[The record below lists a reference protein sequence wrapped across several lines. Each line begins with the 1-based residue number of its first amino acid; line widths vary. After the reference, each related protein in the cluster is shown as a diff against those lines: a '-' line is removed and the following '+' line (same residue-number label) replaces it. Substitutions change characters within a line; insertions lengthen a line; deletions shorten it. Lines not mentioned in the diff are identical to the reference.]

1 MLKQATLPPSTL
13 AAAKYF
19 SYYMALGSVI
29 PFSNRYYERLG
40 LSGIQIG
47 VLAAAPVVVS
57 SSTVLVWGTIADKLQ
72 WHRGILRLSLLLG
85 VGAILLLS
93 TAETFRGLLP
103 FVIIYAL
110 FTSAIVPLLDS
121 SALEAAEGSGHS
133 YGELRLWGSVGWSI
147 SAVLIGA
154 IIQRFAID
162 WLFYGYAIL
171 ILFTFLLSQFQLP
184 RMEMPRSSL
193 RQGLKM
199 LLLNRPFL
207 LFLFSVFLVSLT
219 LSAALSFFSIYLDAI
234 GTSEGSIGLGWA
246 IASVSEIPVMLFSGR
261 LIRRI
266 GAGGLLK
273 IAFVTFAVRWL
284 LYSFITTPALAVS
297 LQLLHGLSFGAYLV
311 GGVTYVK
318 EHAPPGFGTTGQ
330 SVFNLVAFGVGSIAG
345 SLLGGYLYETAG
357 ITWLFR
363 LLSAIVVI
371 ALACFIVSE
380 RKE

>member
-1 MLKQATLPPSTL
+1 
-13 AAAKYF
+13 
-19 SYYMALGSVI
+19 MALGSFI
-29 PFSNRYYERLG
+29 PFINLYYERLG

-85 VGAILLLS
+85 AGAILLLS

>member
-13 AAAKYF
+13 SAAMYF
-19 SYYMALGSVI
+19 SYYMALGSFI
-29 PFSNRYYERLG
+29 PFINLYYERLG